1 MRRFMNVNK
10 EDKYDEIY
18 IKCKKKIVSGEI

>member
-1 MRRFMNVNK
+1 MNVNK